1 MKFSYKFKLNQKDM
15 WKYYMIDR
23 YSSIA
28 GLAQIIFTLSLLIL
42 LITKWTT
49 IGIIG
54 KILIFLGLSLFL
66 VFQPIAFWTNAK
78 NSIDPN
84 MPETELSFDEEYMVI
99 KVQNH
104 IQRIPYPEIVKVIS
118 KPNLLIIQ
126 PDDKHIYIIPGRILG
141 NEKKELFNYLKRKII

>member
-15 WKYYMIDR
+15 WGYYMIDR
-23 YSSIA
+23 YSSLA
-28 GLAQIIFTLSLLIL
+28 GLAQIIFTISLIL
-42 LITKWTT
+42 LLIAKWNT

-78 NSIDPN
+78 NSIDSN

-99 KVQNH
+99 KVQSH

-126 PDDKHIYIIPGRILG
+126 PDDKHIYILPERILEG
-141 NEKKELFNYLKRKII
+141 SKKELFKYLKEKIV